1 MPLDV
6 VVPDLLPAADA
17 PPAQRELRLPALERW
32 LARAALARR
41 PEANLPA
48 LLASAYAIEPPAPV
62 AALSLLADCGVR
74 DGCWLRA
81 DPVHVSVGSDAITLH
96 HPSVLEATRE
106 EAAALTAALQ
116 ALFGEDGF
124 EFRAAT
130 PERWYVRVPEGEVPR
145 TTPLEEALQRNV
157 FGLLPRGRG
166 RVNWPS
172 ALTEAQMLLTS
183 HPVNSERESRRR
195 PAING
200 VWFWGEGALPARVAQ
215 PYSLVYAQ
223 DPFAR
228 GLALLSG
235 ARAVEPPASLD
246 GLDAVREGETLLA
259 IVEGPSRALQRGD
272 IDAWA
277 DAARRLDDRWFV
289 NLTDA
294 VERFGAVRIILP
306 TGRDTLVAQVTAGT
320 RWRWFRR
327 GRPLAS
333 HA

>member
-1 MPLDV
+1 VPLDV
-6 VVPDLLPAADA
+6 VVPDLLPPADA
-17 PPAQRELRLPALERW
+17 PAALRELRLPALERW
-32 LARAALARR
+32 LARAGLARR
-41 PEANLPA
+41 PEATLA
-48 LLASAYAIEPPAPV
+48 SLLASAYALESPPAV

-81 DPVHVSVGSDAITLH
+81 DPVHVSVGNDAITLH
-96 HPSVLEATRE
+96 HPSVLAATRDEAT
-106 EAAALTAALQ
+106 ALVAALQ
-116 ALFGEDGF
+116 ALFAEDGF
-124 EFRAAT
+124 EFRVAT

-145 TTPLEEALQRNV
+145 TTPLAEALQRNV

-172 ALTEAQMLLTS
+172 ALTEAQMLLTT
-183 HPVNSERESRRR
+183 HEVNTLRESQRR

-200 VWFWGEGALPARVAQ
+200 VWFWGEGALPASVAS
-215 PYSLVYAQ
+215 PYSLVYAD

-228 GLALLSG
+228 GLAALSG
-235 ARAVEPPASLD
+235 ARAIEPPASLD
-246 GLDAVREGETLLA
+246 GLDAVREGETVLA

-272 IDAWA
+272 LDAWA
-277 DAARRLDDRWFV
+277 DEARRLDDAWFV
-289 NLTDA
+289 NLGDA
-294 VERFGAVRIILP
+294 VERFGPVRIILP
-306 TGRDTLVAQVTAGT
+306 AGRDTLVAQVTAAT